1 MQRYNILAVYKRI
14 ILNYL
19 DEILDHGITFLYNIH

>member
-1 MQRYNILAVYKRI
+1 MQRYNILAVYKNI
-14 ILNYL
+14 MFNYL